1 MNPIPEKHTSDNA
14 LPSLESDNQAKTPV
28 KDTKEPE
35 MTVNPLIA
43 GFEVDQEPK
52 SPEDLTRGKT
62 GAELAKRLGVDGG
75 TISRQS
81 KKGNFAEW
89 SRLPQA
95 EKTKGEKLPDP
106 DNLSWERRGVRYFP
120 IIDKD

>member
-1 MNPIPEKHTSDNA
+1 MNPIPEKHTPDDA
-14 LPSLESDNQAKTPV
+14 PV
-28 KDTKEPE
+28 TLQIDDQEEMPIKDTKQPE
-35 MTVNPLIA
+35 IVVNPLIT
-43 GFEVDQEPK
+43 GLSVDQEPK

-95 EKTKGEKLPDP
+95 EKTKGNKLPDP
-106 DNLSWERRGVRYFP
+106 DNLSLERRGDRYFP
-120 IIDKD
+120 INP

>member
-1 MNPIPEKHTSDNA
+1 MITGLS
-14 LPSLESDNQAKTPV
+14 
-28 KDTKEPE
+28 
-35 MTVNPLIA
+35 
-43 GFEVDQEPK
+43 VDQEPE

-95 EKTKGEKLPDP
+95 EKTKGNKLPDP
-106 DNLSWERRGVRYFP
+106 DNLSWERRGDRYYP
-120 IIDKD
+120 IINKD

>member
-28 KDTKEPE
+28 KDTKQPE
-35 MTVNPLIA
+35 MTVNPLMT
-43 GFEVDQEPK
+43 GLSVDQEPEISK
-52 SPEDLTRGKT
+52 RLLRGIT

>member
-14 LPSLESDNQAKTPV
+14 LPSLETDNQDEMPV
-28 KDTKEPE
+28 NLIKEPE
-35 MTVNPLIA
+35 IVVNPLIT
-43 GFEVDQEPK
+43 GLSVDQEPK
-52 SPEDLTRGKT
+52 SPEDLTRGIT
-62 GAELAKRLGVDGG
+62 GAELAQRLGVDGG

-95 EKTKGEKLPDP
+95 EKTKGNKLPDP
-106 DNLSWERRGVRYFP
+106 DGLSWERRGDRYFP
-120 IIDKD
+120 INP

>member
-1 MNPIPEKHTSDNA
+1 M
-14 LPSLESDNQAKTPV
+14 PV
-28 KDTKEPE
+28 EDTKQLE

-43 GFEVDQEPK
+43 GLSVDQEPE

-95 EKTKGEKLPDP
+95 EKTKGNKLPDP
-106 DNLSWERRGVRYFP
+106 DNLSWERRGDRYFP
-120 IIDKD
+120 INP